1 MANVF
6 GWPEPAPGQQPYWI
20 ALDRLVTAM
29 DGTVASWWAEVRSAA
44 TTTVVISQPPPAADV
59 SVPVGGSIVVVQS
72 AGLVATPEP
81 VRFDFALACDLALP
95 LNFNVAAASF
105 LFRVWQAGTLV
116 YSVVV
121 PPLALGPVTSLG
133 REQYPCWDTQWAT
146 LPAGVPIQAELDLLF
161 AGTGTCYWPRSGPVQ
176 IVTMR
181 PAPVGGW

>member
-6 GWPEPAPGQQPYWI
+6 GWPEPVPGQQPYLV
-20 ALDRLVTAM
+20 ALDRLVTAI

-44 TTTVVISQPPPAADV
+44 TTTVVISKPPPATDV

-81 VRFDFALACDLALP
+81 VRFDFVLACDLALP
-95 LNFNVAAASF
+95 LASNVAAAYF
-105 LFRVWQAGTLV
+105 LFRIWQGATLV
-116 YSVVV
+116 YSARAA
-121 PPLALGPVTSLG
+121 PFLGLVTSLG
-133 REQYPCWDTQWAT
+133 REQYTCWDTQWAT
-146 LPAGVPIQAELDLLF
+146 LPPGVPLQAELDLF
-161 AGTGTCYWPRSGPVQ
+161 FTGTGTCFWPRSGPVQ